1 MNIPRRLGWIPAG
14 IALAILIWFTFS
26 QWGANRPIGASTGIA
41 YMGAWFFGLTDT
53 EYFKQIQK
61 SGSWEVIF
69 LIGVLLGGAFTS
81 IFITKTFKFRILPPL
96 WKKHKNSSVA
106 SRLFWS
112 FIGGFMVVF
121 GARLA
126 GGCTSGHF
134 LSGASQTAVSGL
146 IFGGVAIVVLIVTG
160 RLFYKNLKDS

>member
-1 MNIPRRLGWIPAG
+1 MQIPKRLGWISGA
-14 IALAILIWFTFS
+14 IALALLIWFTFS
-26 QWGANRPIGASTGIA
+26 TIGANRPIGASTGIA
-41 YMGAWFFGLTDT
+41 YMGAWLFGLQTS
-53 EYFKQIQK
+53 EYGKHIAN
-61 SGSWEVIF
+61 SGSWETIF
-69 LIGVLLGGAFTS
+69 LIGVLFGGFFTS
-81 IFITKTFKFRILPPL
+81 VFITKTFKFRVLPPL
-96 WKKHKNSSVA
+96 WKKHKTSSVK

-146 IFGGVAIVVLIVTG
+146 IFGGVAIVVLILTG
-160 RLFYKNLKDS
+160 RLFYKNL

>member
-1 MNIPRRLGWIPAG
+1 MQIPKRMGWISGG
-14 IALAILIWFTFS
+14 ILLALLIWFTFS
-26 QWGANRPIGASTGIA
+26 TLGADRPIGASTGIA
-41 YMGAWFFGLTDT
+41 YIGAWIFGLENS
-53 EYFKQIQK
+53 EYGKLIAN

-69 LIGVLLGGAFTS
+69 LLGVLLGGFLTS
-81 IFITKTFKFRILPPL
+81 AFITKTFKFRILPPF
-96 WKKHKNSSVA
+96 WKKHKNSSPT
-106 SRLFWS
+106 SRLVWS

-146 IFGGVAIVVLIVTG
+146 IFGGVVIVVIIITG
-160 RLFYKNLKDS
+160 RTFYKNL